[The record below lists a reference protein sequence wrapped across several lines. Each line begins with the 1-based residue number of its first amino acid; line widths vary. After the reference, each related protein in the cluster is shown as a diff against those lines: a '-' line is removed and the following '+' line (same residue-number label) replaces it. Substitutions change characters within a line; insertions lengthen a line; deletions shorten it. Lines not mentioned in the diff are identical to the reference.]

1 MPVNVALVGGGHAH
15 IEVIRSFR
23 ADPPPGTRLQVFDPQ
38 PRAIYSGM
46 VPGLVAGNYMRAD
59 LEVDLEALCA
69 HEQIDF
75 TPSAVSLV
83 DATRGELH
91 LESGSSATYDMVS
104 LDIGSTVAGCDRP
117 GVREFALA
125 SRPIQGLISEVSA
138 IFDRAKQAAAAPFR
152 IQIVGAGAG
161 GIELAF
167 GVEAQLRREATG
179 AYEVALVTSDS
190 SILQGASPAL
200 RRRVERALEKR
211 GIQTHLESPVSAVC
225 ASSIEIAGGTPLA
238 SDAVLWVTGPAAH
251 PLAARSGLA
260 CDSHGFARVR
270 PTLQSV
276 DHDNLFAVGD
286 CASLP
291 GLKKAGVYAVR
302 AGPVLD
308 RNLRAQIDGR
318 KLSAFKPQP
327 DFLSLLNLGDGTA
340 IGTKWGIALEGRFVM
355 RIKNRID
362 RAFIA
367 KYREH

>member
-1 MPVNVALVGGGHAH
+1 MPTNVALVGGGHAH
-15 IEVIRSFR
+15 VEIIRSFR
-23 ADPPPGTRLQVFDPQ
+23 ADPPPGVRLQVFDPQ

-46 VPGLVAGNYMRAD
+46 VPGLVAGNYARAE
-59 LEVDLEALCA
+59 LELDLEALCA
-69 HEQIDF
+69 HEQIEF

-83 DATRGELH
+83 DATRSELH
-91 LESGSSATYDMVS
+91 LESGSSATYDIAS
-104 LDIGSTVAGCDRP
+104 LDIGSTVAGCERP

-125 SRPIQGLISEVSA
+125 SRPIGALISEVAA
-138 IFDRAKQAAAAPFR
+138 IFDRAKQAEATPFR
-152 IQIVGAGAG
+152 VRIVGAGAG
-161 GIELAF
+161 GVELAF
-167 GVEAQLRREATG
+167 GIEAQLRRETAG
-179 AYEVALVTSDS
+179 EYEVALVTNDS

-200 RRRVERALEKR
+200 RRRVERALERR
-211 GIQTHLESPVSAVC
+211 GIQTHLESPVSAVR
-225 ASSIEIAGGTPLA
+225 ASSIEITGETPLA
-238 SDAVLWVTGPAAH
+238 SDAVLWATGPAAH

-291 GLKKAGVYAVR
+291 GMRKAGVYAVR

-308 RNLRAQIDGR
+308 QNLRAWIDGR
-318 KLSAFKPQP
+318 QLRAFKPQP

-340 IGTKWGIALEGRFVM
+340 IGAKWGIAFEGRLVM
-355 RIKNRID
+355 RLKDRID

-367 KYREH
+367 KYRER